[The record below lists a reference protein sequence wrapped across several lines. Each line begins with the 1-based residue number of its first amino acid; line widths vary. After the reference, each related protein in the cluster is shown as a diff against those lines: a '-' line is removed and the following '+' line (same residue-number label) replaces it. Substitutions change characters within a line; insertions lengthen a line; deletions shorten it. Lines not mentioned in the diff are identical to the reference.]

1 MEAMFSNPIYV
12 VSFTS
17 TRVEAMALLVNRAYA
32 LPLIEALVDE
42 HKRSK
47 VAYATE
53 GGHFQLAHMDT
64 VICGPGS
71 IVQAHKA
78 DEYIALSQLDRC
90 DRFLQQLLQTFS

>member
-1 MEAMFSNPIYV
+1 MQQVHGDATIVLKQLEQVPAMQS
-12 VSFTS
+12 
-17 TRVEAMALLVNRAYA
+17 VEGNALYT
-32 LPLIEALVDE
+32 LIEALVDE
-42 HKRSK
+42 QQRSK

-53 GGHFQLAHMDT
+53 GGHFQLVHMDT

-78 DEYIALSQLDRC
+78 DEYIELTQLARC